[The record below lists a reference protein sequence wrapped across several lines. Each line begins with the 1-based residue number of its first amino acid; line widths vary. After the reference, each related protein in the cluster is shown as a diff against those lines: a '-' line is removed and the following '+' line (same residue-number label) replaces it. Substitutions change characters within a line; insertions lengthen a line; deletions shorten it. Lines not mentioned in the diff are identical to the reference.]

1 MKVLIKTKTS
11 THKHPET
18 FTIFVNKSD
27 AIDKECDKLIA
38 KGFSIEGVIIKSR
51 KEMIYQR
58 DLAKYGISTMEQY
71 FDIIIKSSSDNIP
84 MARTMHRDLSRKQKE
99 DFLEYVDTLDM
110 DDIYA
115 ADMLIELGAN

>member
-1 MKVLIKTKTS
+1 MRVLIKTKS
-11 THKHPET
+11 IAHKHPET
-18 FTIFVNKSD
+18 FTIFVNKSEAVD
-27 AIDKECDKLIA
+27 RECDKLIA
-38 KGFSIEGVIIKSR
+38 KGFLIKEVIIKSR

-58 DLAKYGISTMEQY
+58 DLAEYGVSTMEQY
-71 FDIIIKSSSDNIP
+71 FDIIIKSSSNNVP

-99 DFLEYVDTLDM
+99 EFLEYVDTLDM